1 MSEYTFIPQ
10 SKLFF
15 AKYYVFAKKIT
26 KNLCSKLFYYV
37 ALFRT

>member
-15 AKYYVFAKKIT
+15 AKYYAFAKKYIT
-26 KNLCSKLFYYV
+26 KKPLLQVILLCSLF
-37 ALFRT
+37 

>member
-26 KNLCSKLFYYV
+26 KKPLLEVILLCILF
-37 ALFRT
+37 

>member
-15 AKYYVFAKKIT
+15 ANYYVFAKKIT
-26 KNLCSKLFYYV
+26 KKPLLKVILLCSLF
-37 ALFRT
+37 